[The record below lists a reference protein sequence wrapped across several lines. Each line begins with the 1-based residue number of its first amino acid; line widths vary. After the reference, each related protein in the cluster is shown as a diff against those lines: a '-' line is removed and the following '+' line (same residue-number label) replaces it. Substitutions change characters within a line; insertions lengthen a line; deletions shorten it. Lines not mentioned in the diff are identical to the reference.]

1 MLAPQKRLAVRWP
14 LASTVAG
21 GGTEASM
28 TLVIGVL
35 VVLMLIAEQSMVV
48 TALAAAT

>member
-1 MLAPQKRLAVRWP
+1 
-14 LASTVAG
+14 
-21 GGTEASM
+21 M